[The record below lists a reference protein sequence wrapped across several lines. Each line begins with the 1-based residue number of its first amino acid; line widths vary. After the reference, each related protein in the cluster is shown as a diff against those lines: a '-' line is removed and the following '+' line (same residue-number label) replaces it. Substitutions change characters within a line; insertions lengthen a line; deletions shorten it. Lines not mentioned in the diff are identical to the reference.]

1 MNEKEL
7 DKKIED
13 ELKKDTNSASEL
25 KNETWNK
32 INTELFQS
40 PDSHKKKVKKRG
52 IISGLT
58 AAAIVAIAVF
68 GMTDPG
74 QAMIQSL
81 KDMFVEEKEQEI
93 EIEGHKEDS
102 DVQLEAN
109 EELRYVIYIDDSR
122 YRMIEGDSS
131 DRIVPEQEL
140 ADRYP
145 EVSMEI
151 MRKEATTEEM
161 VESIKN
167 SLADNKMELRQEE
180 QVNTPINGVVIRGI
194 GPGYTNEAGK
204 TGQQWDTPI
213 EKYYITETKNNQ
225 VFVIKQSYFLEA
237 AEGHG
242 ARFDYMLKS
251 FEIVD

>member
-7 DKKIED
+7 DKKIE
-13 ELKKDTNSASEL
+13 ERLKIDTKLASEL

-32 INTELFQS
+32 INTELFPS
-40 PDSHKKKVKKRG
+40 PGSHKKKGKKG

-74 QAMIQSL
+74 QAMIQNL

-93 EIEGHKEDS
+93 EIEGHKEDT

-122 YRMIEGDSS
+122 YKMVEGDKS

-140 ADRYP
+140 ADKYP

-151 MRKEATTEEM
+151 MRKDATTEEM
-161 VESIKN
+161 IESIKKT
-167 SLADNKMELRQEE
+167 LADNNMELRQEE
-180 QVNTPINGVVIRGI
+180 QVKDPIDGVVIRGI

-213 EKYYITETKNNQ
+213 LKYYVTKTENGQ